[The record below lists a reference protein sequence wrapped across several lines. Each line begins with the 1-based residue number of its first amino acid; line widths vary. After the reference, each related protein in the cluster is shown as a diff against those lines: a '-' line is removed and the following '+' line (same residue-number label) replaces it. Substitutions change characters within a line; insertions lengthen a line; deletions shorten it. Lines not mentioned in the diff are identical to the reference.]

1 MYLPKHF
8 EESRVEVLHELIRQ
22 HPFGALVVNTAQGM
36 EASHVPFEIDA
47 GPAPLGTLRCHVARA
62 NPIWKD
68 FTATSQALVLF
79 QGAHGYISPSWY
91 PSKQEHGKVVPTW
104 NYMVVHAYGSL
115 HAIEDPVWLRGF
127 VRRLTDRHEAGRAKP
142 WQISDAPEDY
152 VEKML
157 RAIVGL
163 ELKIDRLVG
172 KLKLSQN
179 RSAADQRGVI
189 AGLAGEDA
197 TAAAMV
203 PMMKAPEAG

>member
-115 HAIEDPVWLRGF
+115 HAIEDPSWLHGF
-127 VRRLTDRHEAGRAKP
+127 VSRLTDRHEAGRAQP
-142 WQISDAPEDY
+142 WQVSDAPGEY
-152 VEKML
+152 IEKTL
-157 RAIVGL
+157 RGIVGL

-172 KLKLSQN
+172 KWKLSQN

-197 TAAAMV
+197 AAAAMV

>member
-47 GPAPLGTLRCHVARA
+47 APAPLGTLRCHVARA

-91 PSKQEHGKVVPTW
+91 ASKQEHGKVVPTW

-115 HAIEDPVWLRGF
+115 HAIEDPSWLHGF
-127 VRRLTDRHEAGRAKP
+127 VSRLTDRHEAGRAQP
-142 WQISDAPEDY
+142 WQVSDAPGEY
-152 VEKML
+152 IEKTL
-157 RAIVGL
+157 RSIVGL

-172 KLKLSQN
+172 KWKLSQN

-197 TAAAMV
+197 TSAAMV
-203 PMMKAPEAG
+203 PMMKSPETG

>member
-1 MYLPKHF
+1 VYLPKHF

-115 HAIEDPVWLRGF
+115 HAIEDPSWLRGF
-127 VRRLTDRHEAGRAKP
+127 VSRLTDRHEAGRAQP
-142 WQISDAPEDY
+142 WQVSDAPGEY
-152 VEKML
+152 IEKTL
-157 RAIVGL
+157 RGIVGL

-172 KLKLSQN
+172 KWKLSQN